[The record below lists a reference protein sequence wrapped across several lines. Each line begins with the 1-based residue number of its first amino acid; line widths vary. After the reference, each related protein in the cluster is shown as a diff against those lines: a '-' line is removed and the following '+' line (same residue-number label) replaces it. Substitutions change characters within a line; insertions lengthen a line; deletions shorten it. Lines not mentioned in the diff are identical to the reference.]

1 MNLPNKL
8 TISRIFL
15 AFVLMYFIF
24 ARWPGAK
31 YLAFFTF
38 AAASLTDYFD
48 GYFAR
53 KEGKITDFGK
63 LMDPIAD
70 KILILAAF
78 LAFVELDL
86 IPAWTVVIIMAR
98 EVTVTGLRIAALSK
112 GRVIEAEEAGK
123 HKTVSQMIAVS
134 MILIFL
140 MFREAGKSLA
150 FWNVDTERWVLNL
163 IFVVMLVTVVLTLT
177 SGISFFIRNR
187 KLFN

>member
-1 MNLPNKL
+1 MNLPNML

-53 KEGKITDFGK
+53 KEGKITDFGR

-70 KILILAAF
+70 KILVLAAF

-86 IPAWTVVIIMAR
+86 VPAWTVVIIMAR

-150 FWNVDTERWVLNL
+150 FWNADTEKWVLNL
-163 IFVVMLVTVVLTLT
+163 IFVVMLVTVALTLT

>member
-1 MNLPNKL
+1 MNLSNKL

-15 AFVLMYFIF
+15 AFVLMYFLF
-24 ARWPGAK
+24 AKWPGAK
-31 YLAFFTF
+31 YFAFFTF

-70 KILILAAF
+70 KILVLSAF
-78 LAFVELDL
+78 LAFVELEL
-86 IPAWTVVIIMAR
+86 IPAWTVVIIVAR
-98 EVTVTGLRIAALSK
+98 EVTVTGLRLAALTRGK
-112 GRVIEAEEAGK
+112 VIEAEEAGK

-150 FWNVDTERWVLNL
+150 FWNADTEKWVLNL
-163 IFVVMLVTVVLTLT
+163 IFFVMLVTVALTLT